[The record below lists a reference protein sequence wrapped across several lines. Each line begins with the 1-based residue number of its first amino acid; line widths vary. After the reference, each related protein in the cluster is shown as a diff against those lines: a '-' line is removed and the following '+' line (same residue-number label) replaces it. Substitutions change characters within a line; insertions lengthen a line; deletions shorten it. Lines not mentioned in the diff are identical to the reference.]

1 MGEKM
6 SKKIAIYVIFI
17 YLIVVIFSNDL
28 KPYRLGGYEELA
40 ITRWDY
46 ALEEIE
52 PNKTKISYGV
62 FFTNKSLG
70 NIFIRILKP
79 NYKTEVLNSIEYDN
93 VIMLNKE
100 IVPEEV
106 LEVNWI
112 IIVDK
117 QGLTVKDAK
126 LILTSVGINAR
137 VKGEKIIEH
146 EMVGTF
152 NHY

>member
-1 MGEKM
+1 M
-6 SKKIAIYVIFI
+6 SKKIALYVIFM
-17 YLIVVIFSNDL
+17 YLIVVIISNDL
-28 KPYRLGGYEELA
+28 KPYRLGGNEELV

-62 FFTNKSLG
+62 FFTNKSIG

-79 NYKTEVLNSIEYDN
+79 NYKTEVLNNIEYDN

-100 IVPEEV
+100 IIPKEV
-106 LEVNWI
+106 LEVKWD

-117 QGLTVKDAK
+117 QGLTAKDAK
-126 LILTSVGINAR
+126 AILTSVGINAR
-137 VKGEKIIEH
+137 VKGEKVINH
-146 EMVGTF
+146 ELVGTF

>member
-1 MGEKM
+1 
-6 SKKIAIYVIFI
+6 
-17 YLIVVIFSNDL
+17 
-28 KPYRLGGYEELA
+28 
-40 ITRWDY
+40 
-46 ALEEIE
+46 
-52 PNKTKISYGV
+52 V
-62 FFTNKSLG
+62 FFTNKSIG

-79 NYKTEVLNSIEYDN
+79 NYKTEVLNSIEYEN
-93 VIMLNKE
+93 VIILNKE
-100 IVPEEV
+100 IEPKEV
-106 LEVNWI
+106 LEVKWD

-126 LILTSVGINAR
+126 TILTDVGINAR

>member
-1 MGEKM
+1 MLKR
-6 SKKIAIYVIFI
+6 IALGVIFA
-17 YLIVVIFSNDL
+17 YLIVVIISNDL
-28 KPYRLGGYEELA
+28 KPYRLGGNEELV

-79 NYKTEVLNSIEYDN
+79 NYKTEVLNNIEYDN
-93 VIMLNKE
+93 VIILNKE

-106 LEVNWI
+106 LEVDWDV
-112 IIVDK
+112 IVNK

-126 LILTSVGINAR
+126 AILTSVGINAR
-137 VKGEKIIEH
+137 VKGEKVINH
-146 EMVGTF
+146 ELVGTF

>member
-1 MGEKM
+1 M
-6 SKKIAIYVIFI
+6 SKKIALYVIFM
-17 YLIVVIFSNDL
+17 YLIVVIISNDL
-28 KPYRLGGYEELA
+28 KPYRLGGNEELV

-62 FFTNKSLG
+62 FFTNKSIG

-79 NYKTEVLNSIEYDN
+79 NYKTEVLNNIEYDN

-100 IVPEEV
+100 IIPKEV
-106 LEVNWI
+106 LEVKWD

-117 QGLTVKDAK
+117 QGLTVKEAK
-126 LILTSVGINAR
+126 AILTSVGINVR
-137 VKGEKIIEH
+137 VKGEKILNH
-146 EMVGTF
+146 ELVVTF

>member
-1 MGEKM
+1 MGDKM
-6 SKKIAIYVIFI
+6 LKKVTLGVIFV
-17 YLIVVIFSNDL
+17 YLIVVIISNDL

-70 NIFIRILKP
+70 NIFIRNVKP
-79 NYKTEVLNSIEYDN
+79 YYKTEVLNNIEYDN
-93 VIMLNKE
+93 VIILNKE
-100 IVPEEV
+100 IVPKEV
-106 LEVNWI
+106 LEVKWD

-117 QGLTVKDAK
+117 QGLIVKDAK
-126 LILTSVGINAR
+126 AILTEVGVNAR
-137 VKGEKIIEH
+137 VKGEKVIEH

>member
-1 MGEKM
+1 M
-6 SKKIAIYVIFI
+6 SKEIARCVII
-17 YLIVVIFSNDL
+17 MYLMVVIISNDL
-28 KPYRLGGYEELA
+28 KPYRLGGNEELA
-40 ITRWDY
+40 ITRWNY

-79 NYKTEVLNSIEYDN
+79 NYKTEVLNNVEYDN
-93 VIMLNKE
+93 VIILNKE
-100 IVPEEV
+100 IIPKEV
-106 LEVNWI
+106 LEVNWS

-126 LILTSVGINAR
+126 AILTSVGINAR
-137 VKGEKIIEH
+137 VKGEKVIEH

>member
-1 MGEKM
+1 M
-6 SKKIAIYVIFI
+6 SKEIAKCVIVVYV
-17 YLIVVIFSNDL
+17 IVVIISNDL

-46 ALEEIE
+46 DLEEIE

-79 NYKTEVLNSIEYDN
+79 NYKTEVLNNIKYDN
-93 VIMLNKE
+93 VIILNKE
-100 IVPEEV
+100 IIPGEI
-106 LEVNWI
+106 LEVSWS

-126 LILTSVGINAR
+126 AILTSVGINAR

-146 EMVGTF
+146 DMVGTF

>member
-1 MGEKM
+1 MGDKM
-6 SKKIAIYVIFI
+6 LKKVTLGVIFV
-17 YLIVVIFSNDL
+17 YLIVVIISNDL

-62 FFTNKSLG
+62 FFTNNSLG
-70 NIFIRILKP
+70 NIFIRNVKP
-79 NYKTEVLNSIEYDN
+79 YYKTEVLNNIEYDN
-93 VIMLNKE
+93 VIILNKE
-100 IVPEEV
+100 IVPKEV
-106 LEVNWI
+106 LEVKWD

-126 LILTSVGINAR
+126 AILTEVGVNAR
-137 VKGEKIIEH
+137 VKGEKVIEH

>member
-1 MGEKM
+1 M
-6 SKKIAIYVIFI
+6 SKEIAWRVII
-17 YLIVVIFSNDL
+17 VYLTLVIIFYFS

-40 ITRWDY
+40 ITRWNYDI
-46 ALEEIE
+46 EEIE

-93 VIMLNKE
+93 VIILNKE

-106 LEVNWI
+106 LEVNWS

-126 LILTSVGINAR
+126 AILTSVGINAR

-146 EMVGTF
+146 DMVGTF